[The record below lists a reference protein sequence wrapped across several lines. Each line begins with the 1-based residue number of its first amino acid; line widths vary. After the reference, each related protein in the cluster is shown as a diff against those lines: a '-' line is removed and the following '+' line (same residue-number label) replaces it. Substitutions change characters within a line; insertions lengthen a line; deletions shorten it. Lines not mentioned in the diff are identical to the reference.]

1 MIDHISVGTN
11 DLERS
16 RAFYD
21 AVLIELGIRLL
32 SSSDRSADYGVSSIL
47 FSVETPVDG
56 EAASSGNGT
65 HIAFSA
71 GDREIVD
78 GFYRAALA
86 NGGRDGGAP
95 GVRPNYDAHYYAA
108 FVFDPD
114 GNKIEAVTRSSK

>member
-11 DLERS
+11 DIAKARS
-16 RAFYD
+16 FYD
-21 AVLIELGIRLL
+21 AVLGELGLRLL
-32 SSSDRSADYGVSSIL
+32 GSSERSADYGVSGTL

-56 EAASSGNGT
+56 RRASSGNGS

-71 GDREIVD
+71 GSREAVD
-78 GFYRAALA
+78 GFHCAALA
-86 NGGRDGGAP
+86 HGGVDAGPP
-95 GVRPNYDAHYYAA
+95 GQRPEYDAHYYGA